1 MDVSI
6 GELSRRTGVKVP
18 TIHYYEQVGLM
29 PAPSRTEG
37 KQRRYGPAE
46 VSRLNF
52 IRHARELGFEV
63 DAIRELLAMSAQPDR
78 PCAEVDQIA
87 RRHLSE
93 VDRRIE
99 QLTALRAELQRMV
112 DECGPG
118 RVCEC
123 RVIET
128 LGDHSRCEHEHHRVP
143 YLCFAR

>member
-18 TIHYYEQVGLM
+18 TIRYYEQVGLM
-29 PAPSRTEG
+29 PAPPRTEG
-37 KQRRYGPAE
+37 KQRRYGPAA
-46 VSRLNF
+46 VDRLNF

-78 PCAEVDQIA
+78 SCAEVDQIT

-93 VDRRIE
+93 VDRRIAH
-99 QLTALRAELQRMV
+99 LTALRAELQRMV
-112 DECGPG
+112 DACGHG

-128 LGDHSRCEHEHHRVP
+128 LANHG
-143 YLCFAR
+143 L